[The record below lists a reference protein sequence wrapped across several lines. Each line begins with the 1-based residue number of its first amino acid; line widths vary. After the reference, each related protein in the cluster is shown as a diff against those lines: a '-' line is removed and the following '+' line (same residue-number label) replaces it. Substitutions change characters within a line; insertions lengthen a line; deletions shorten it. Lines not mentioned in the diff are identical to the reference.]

1 MTQAKP
7 SSGPWIN
14 KEYNEESLVLC
25 DLDEENYEVV
35 CSGMIGTTGV
45 ANAALIAEAGT
56 VYHETQL
63 TPRQLLAQ
71 RDALLEVLEF
81 YADPRNL
88 IFMDNRFFEF
98 GYACI
103 EETQYRHIGTR
114 AKDAIA
120 KIEGKHE

>member
-63 TPRQLLAQ
+63 TPRQLLEQ
-71 RDALLEVLEF
+71 RDKLLAALKLLTSDVQDYDAWQRPC
-81 YADPRNL
+81 YAVDV
-88 IFMDNRFFEF
+88 
-98 GYACI
+98 
-103 EETQYRHIGTR
+103 
-114 AKDAIA
+114 AKEAIA